1 MLSGVFVEIMMICGG
16 MEKQNNK
23 VMDAIFKNVIQC
35 EWLEDFPNLEYWSSQ
50 VHAKSMKLNWEI
62 FIYI

>member
-1 MLSGVFVEIMMICGG
+1 MMICGG